1 MDWFNIL
8 KVKTRSDGTVI
19 TRQKGVGKV
28 RVGNS
33 GGRDANR
40 KTVRTETTP
49 VMEYDNEETSNQN
62 NRMQIQQRY
71 NTESQK
77 LQQYQQQRQA
87 IIASGNQ
94 SKIDA
99 MDDNSPNALNKKIM
113 SAQKILNS
121 LRQNLQ
127 SDLQIATQGNM
138 SPKEEQQTVPLP
150 RSSQSNVPLP
160 PSSPKTNQRVR
171 RVVKPES
178 RNTPLP
184 PRRRTNAQ
192 MIEAQQ
198 LRDKRRTS
206 TDPRVRGPPRTKS
219 PQELSQNVRDVLKPP
234 VEDRQAQI
242 KRRIAEERAKSEQ
255 TVRANRIKRGPRG
268 SPQSTGGI

>member
-49 VMEYDNEETSNQN
+49 VMEYDNEE
-62 NRMQIQQRY
+62 
-71 NTESQK
+71 K